1 MLGRRFE
8 AARFRHRDRALESLL
23 PAAGLVLDACALV
36 DLSVAEALD
45 AQRKAGRSPACRAGC
60 AACCRQ
66 PIPVT
71 PLESLV
77 IEVWLQI
84 HMPAARR
91 RLLARQL
98 AASARQAPQLR
109 DCPFLAENV
118 CGIYPLR
125 PLACRRYLVLGR
137 ACAPGE
143 DPTRLRPADLLRPD
157 RAMLAA
163 ALLRT
168 LPWYKDWPRYPA
180 PITEDAARIFF
191 RSVTTVLQALP
202 WQKTLEKSTDFA

>member
-1 MLGRRFE
+1 MLARRFE

-23 PAAGLVLDACALV
+23 PEAGLVLDACALV

-45 AQRKAGRSPACRAGC
+45 ARRKAGHSPACKAGC

-71 PLESLV
+71 PLESLA
-77 IEVWLQI
+77 IEVWLQLRL
-84 HMPAARR
+84 PAPRR
-91 RLLARQL
+91 EILARQL
-98 AASARQAPQLR
+98 AASAHQPPEARA
-109 DCPFLAENV
+109 CPFLAENV

-137 ACAPGE
+137 PCAPGE
-143 DPTRLRPADLLRPD
+143 DPTRLRPHDLLRPD
-157 RAMLAA
+157 PAMLAA

-168 LPWYKDWPRYPA
+168 LPWYKDWPRCPA
-180 PITEDAARIFF
+180 PVTEAAARTFF

-202 WQKTLEKSTDFA
+202 WQKMLEKKADPA